1 MTGWTCR
8 PGPTGARA
16 VTAGIGARAARDAG
30 IPVGA
35 AAVDRRGRDAGRP
48 RAAAGGAGSRVA
60 DTDTTLANLTGET
73 CRPGPTGARAVTAGV
88 GARPARDARAPV
100 RTTARRRRGRAGEPC
115 PAAARAAM
123 GG

>member
-48 RAAAGGAGSRVA
+48 RAAAGGAGGRVA
-60 DTDTTLANLTGET
+60 DPDTTLASLTGAAG
-73 CRPGPTGARAVTAGV
+73 RPDPTGPHPVTAGIGARRARHARAPAGPTGA
-88 GARPARDARAPV
+88 
-100 RTTARRRRGRAGEPC
+100 
-115 PAAARAAM
+115 
-123 GG
+123 